1 MALSLSFLLLPSLLF
16 LTQLSS
22 FVSAAPWIVTEDFQE
37 VITTETYYHQTITT
51 TLVEQI
57 TPTASS
63 IPEAISTATS
73 TGTSNYDYYYYDN
86 SKDVT
91 IVQQLYPT
99 GVGSVVDEYDYGYGY
114 YDDDDDDAYHSTVFA
129 VNITYTAPTGCSSQW
144 TRTSAVRVTPPSK
157 VQDLLPRTAVTTS
170 FSVDSSRPFQ
180 PTTYTID
187 IVYVDPTQVPSS
199 TLSSLST
206 YNRPT
211 SLYTGA
217 GCTYTGPSGGNT
229 NPGNYGYP
237 TYGSNGGYTYYDYG
251 YGEESW
257 FLDSYPMG
265 ISPLALT
272 LILSIGWIGL
282 FLILGFIEAWVRFR
296 RLMLGWQT
304 RRGLPVC
311 WSLTIMPITLLLLCF
326 FRKGYRSRS
335 QADGEVLRKRWNAMS
350 FWTKLRLYFVWGF
363 RFKYPP
369 MLGPAPARV
378 KTSKQPEKHPGP
390 RLLEPSP
397 ASSVAPQS
405 RQGSSAAPAAAAD
418 PEMAMVPPVTVDQP
432 HDRSQEHSEE
442 GSQEHHQENPQ
453 DHPQEQPQEQPHVA
467 DVTAP
472 TATGALPPPHVHE
485 TGQAK

>member
-1 MALSLSFLLLPSLLF
+1 MALSRSFWPLLSLWFLS
-16 LTQLSS
+16 QLSS
-22 FVSAAPWIVTEDFQE
+22 FVSAAPWLVTADYQE
-37 VITTETYYHQTITT
+37 VVRTRSYYYETITT
-51 TLVEQI
+51 TLIQQI
-57 TPTASS
+57 TPTATS

-73 TGTSNYDYYYYDN
+73 TGTSNDYYYYYDD

-99 GVGSVVDEYDYGYGY
+99 GVGSVVDEYDDYGYS
-114 YDDDDDDAYHSTVFA
+114 DDDDDAYHSTIFA
-129 VNITYTAPTGCSSQW
+129 VNITYSAPTGCSSQW
-144 TRTSAVRVTPPSK
+144 TQTTAAEIIPPTAV
-157 VQDLLPRTAVTTS
+157 QALLPRTAVTTS

-199 TLSSLST
+199 SLDSLSI

-217 GCTYTGPSGGNT
+217 GCSYTSTDGSSHYGDYGDSGYGASGSSGSSGSY
-229 NPGNYGYP
+229 GNYWG
-237 TYGSNGGYTYYDYG
+237 YG
-251 YGEESW
+251 YGGYDGEKSW

-282 FLILGFIEAWVRFR
+282 FLILGFVEAWIRFR

-311 WSLTIMPITLLLLCF
+311 WSLTILPITLLLLCF
-326 FRKGYRSRS
+326 FRKGYRARS

-350 FWTKLRLYFVWGF
+350 LGTKLRLFFVWGF

-369 MLGPAPARV
+369 MLGPAPARI

-390 RLLEPSP
+390 RLLAPSP
-397 ASSVAPQS
+397 APSVAPQS
-405 RQGSSAAPAAAAD
+405 RQGSSAEPVAVPEPVAAAE
-418 PEMAMVPPVTVDQP
+418 PEMATVSP
-432 HDRSQEHSEE
+432 
-442 GSQEHHQENPQ
+442 
-453 DHPQEQPQEQPHVA
+453 A
-467 DVTAP
+467 TAAAP
-472 TATGALPPPHVHE
+472 TATGALPAPPHDE
-485 TGQAK
+485 EIGQAK

>member
-1 MALSLSFLLLPSLLF
+1 MALSRSFFLLLSLLL

-22 FVSAAPWIVTEDFQE
+22 FVSAAPWLVTADYQE
-37 VITTETYYHQTITT
+37 VVRTRSYYYETITT
-51 TLVEQI
+51 TLIQQI
-57 TPTASS
+57 TPTATS
-63 IPEAISTATS
+63 IPEALSTATS
-73 TGTSNYDYYYYDN
+73 TGTSNSYYYYDN
-86 SKDVT
+86 DSEDVT

-99 GVGSVVDEYDYGYGY
+99 GVGSIVDDYDDYGYYG
-114 YDDDDDDAYHSTVFA
+114 DDDDDAYHSTIFA

-144 TRTSAVRVTPPSK
+144 TTTTAVELTPPTA

-199 TLSSLST
+199 SLDSLSL

-211 SLYTGA
+211 SLYTASGCAYTSTNGGSYYGDSGYGA
-217 GCTYTGPSGGNT
+217 YGSYGSY
-229 NPGNYGYP
+229 GNYGY
-237 TYGSNGGYTYYDYG
+237 GD

-282 FLILGFIEAWVRFR
+282 FVILGFIEAWIRFR

-311 WSLTIMPITLLLLCF
+311 WSLTILPITLLLLFF
-326 FRKGYRSRS
+326 FRKGYRARS
-335 QADGEVLRKRWNAMS
+335 GADGDVLRKRWNAMS
-350 FWTKLRLYFVWGF
+350 IWTKLRLYFVWGF

-397 ASSVAPQS
+397 SPSVAPQS
-405 RQGSSAAPAAAAD
+405 RQGSSAEPAAVAD
-418 PEMAMVPPVTVDQP
+418 PEMATVSP
-432 HDRSQEHSEE
+432 ATVH
-442 GSQEHHQENPQ
+442 
-453 DHPQEQPQEQPHVA
+453 QPQVA
-467 DVTAP
+467 DAAAP
-472 TATGALPPPHVHE
+472 AAVGALPAPQHDGEV
-485 TGQAK
+485 GRAS

>member
-1 MALSLSFLLLPSLLF
+1 MALSLSFLLIPSLVF
-16 LTQLSS
+16 LAQLPS

-37 VITTETYYHQTITT
+37 VVTTRTYYYETITT
-51 TLVEQI
+51 TLIEQI
-57 TPTASS
+57 TPTATS
-63 IPEAISTATS
+63 IPEAISTSTS

-99 GVGSVVDEYDYGYGY
+99 GVGSVVDEYDDGYGY

-144 TRTSAVRVTPPSK
+144 TRTSAVSVTPPSK
-157 VQDLLPRTAVTTS
+157 VQDLLPRTAVATS

-199 TLSSLST
+199 SLSSLSL

-217 GCTYTGPSGGNT
+217 GCVYTGPSGGSSNY
-229 NPGNYGYP
+229 GDYGYP
-237 TYGSNGGYTYYDYG
+237 TYGSDGGYGNYDWGG

-311 WSLTIMPITLLLLCF
+311 WSLTIIPITLLLLCF
-326 FRKGYRSRS
+326 FRKGYRARS
-335 QADGEVLRKRWNAMS
+335 QADGEVLAKRWKAMS
-350 FWTKLRLYFVWGF
+350 IWTKLRLFFVWGF

-397 ASSVAPQS
+397 TPSVAPQS
-405 RQGSSAAPAAAAD
+405 RQGSSSAPAAAAD
-418 PEMAMVPPVTVDQP
+418 PEMATVSPATVAQP
-432 HDRSQEHSEE
+432 Q
-442 GSQEHHQENPQ
+442 QQPQ
-453 DHPQEQPQEQPHVA
+453 DQAQDHAQDHAQVTDVA
-467 DVTAP
+467 AP
-472 TATGALPPPHVHE
+472 TATGALPPPHDSE
-485 TGQAK
+485 TGRAN